1 APLAPDLSQPWI
13 EPMREATRRD
23 ALNALGWLAS
33 HTVTTDPR
41 TTLNM
46 LETAA
51 ETDPYNEALWQ
62 DILRLH
68 AKLGEYDALTRTY
81 TLLSRKLTE
90 IDATPS
96 RETQQL
102 LHHLQ
107 HATR

>member
-1 APLAPDLSQPWI
+1 
-13 EPMREATRRD
+13 
-23 ALNALGWLAS
+23 
-33 HTVTTDPR
+33 
-41 TTLNM
+41 
-46 LETAA
+46 A

-81 TLLSRKLTE
+81 ALLSRKLTE